1 MDSLNYSAK
10 NIVTLKGLEAVRK
23 RPGMYIGSTDVNGL
37 HHLVWEIFDNSV
49 DEVLA
54 GYATDIKVTLKKD
67 GSVVIEDNGRGIP
80 VDMHSSGKTGVETV
94 FTELHAGGKFNNNA
108 YKTAGGLHGVGSS
121 VVNALS
127 THLNVLVF
135 RDKKMYETKF
145 ENGDNIIQRT
155 KEIGPT
161 SKRGTMVQFWPN
173 YAIFKN
179 AKLSYEVI
187 CERLRESAFLLSN
200 LRIIVND
207 ENTNQKEEFHYKEGI
222 KSFVSFINQ
231 NKAVIS
237 DIFYVNEKNQK
248 TGIEIEIGMQ
258 YNDGYSETIVSFA
271 NNVKTRDGGTHESA
285 FKSILTKVINDYA
298 REKGFLKSRDTNFE
312 GSDIREGIVAIISVK
327 VPEAI
332 LEFVGQTK
340 DKLSTPEVKKVIEE
354 SIQKHLYF
362 WLNENKKNSEKI
374 LLKSK
379 QSREAREAAR
389 KARNETRKAKD
400 KMSEVKILSG
410 KLTPAQST
418 KASEKELYLVEGNS
432 AGGSAKLGRDRKFQA
447 ILPLRGKVLNTEKAR
462 LIDILKNEEIAT
474 IINCINAGIGSE
486 FKIENVKYHKVII
499 MTDADTDGAHIQI
512 LLLTFFFRYMKPL
525 IAAGMLYIAQPPLF
539 KVSFNNKNKKE
550 NMYFWSEE
558 ELKEFIQKNSSKSL
572 EIQRYKGLGEMNSD
586 QLWETTMD
594 PKTRTLIKV
603 TIQDEAIVERRVST
617 LMGDAV
623 EPRKEWINK
632 NVEFSLED
640 NFEISSSKQI
650 EKSIVEN

>member
-94 FTELHAGGKFNNNA
+94 FTELHAGGKFNNDA

-179 AKLSYEVI
+179 TKLSYEVI

-200 LRIIVND
+200 LRIVVND

-418 KASEKELYLVEGNS
+418 KASEKELYLVEGDS

-558 ELKEFIQKNSSKSL
+558 DLKEFVQKNSSRSL

-632 NVEFSLED
+632 NVEFTLED
-640 NFEISSSKQI
+640 NFEINN
-650 EKSIVEN
+650 KSNEII

>member
-1 MDSLNYSAK
+1 MPNYSSK

-67 GSVVIEDNGRGIP
+67 GSVVVEDNGRGIP
-80 VDMHSSGKTGVETV
+80 VDLHSSGKTGVETV
-94 FTELHAGGKFNNNA
+94 FTELHAGGKFNNDA

-127 THLNVLVF
+127 THLNVIVY
-135 RDKKMYETKF
+135 RDKKIYETKF

-155 KEIGPT
+155 REIGPT
-161 SKRGTMVQFWPN
+161 NKKGTVVQFWPN
-173 YAIFKN
+173 YPIFKN
-179 AKLSYEVI
+179 SKLSYEVI
-187 CERLRESAFLLSN
+187 CERLRESAFLLSK
-200 LRIIVND
+200 LKITVVD
-207 ENTNQKEEFHYKEGI
+207 ENTNQKEEFHYSEGI

-231 NKAVIS
+231 NKNTIS
-237 DIFYVNEKNQK
+237 DIFYLNEKNNK

-271 NNVKTRDGGTHESA
+271 NNVKTRDGGSHEAA
-285 FKSILTKVINDYA
+285 FKASLTKVINDYA
-298 REKGFLKSRDTNFE
+298 REKGFLKSRDQNFE
-312 GSDIREGIVAIISVK
+312 GSDIREGLVSIVSVK
-327 VPEAI
+327 VPEAL

-340 DKLSTPEVKKVIEE
+340 DKLSTPEVKKIIEE
-354 SIQKHLYF
+354 ALSKNLYF

-400 KMSEVKILSG
+400 KMSELKILSG

-418 KASEKELYLVEGNS
+418 KPSERELYLVEGDS

-486 FKIENVKYHKVII
+486 FKVENAKYNKVII

-525 IAAGMLYIAQPPLF
+525 IQAGMLYIAQPPLF
-539 KVSFNNKNKKE
+539 KLSFNNKNKKD
-550 NMYFWSEE
+550 NLYFWSEE
-558 ELKEFIQKNSSKSL
+558 ELKSYLKQNGSKNF

-603 TIQDEAIVERRVST
+603 TIEEEAIVERRVSV

-640 NFEISSSKQI
+640 NFQISQETTINESGEQ
-650 EKSIVEN
+650 

>member
-1 MDSLNYSAK
+1 MDSSNYSAK
-10 NIVTLKGLEAVRK
+10 NIVALKGLEAVRK

-54 GYATDIKVTLKKD
+54 GFATDIKVVLKKD
-67 GSVVIEDNGRGIP
+67 GSVVVEDNGRGIP
-80 VDMHSSGKTGVETV
+80 IDMHSSGKTGVETV
-94 FTELHAGGKFNNNA
+94 FTELHAGGKFNNDA

-127 THLNVLVF
+127 THLTVTVF
-135 RDKKMYETKF
+135 RDKKTYETKF
-145 ENGDNIIQRT
+145 ENGDNIVQRT

-173 YAIFKN
+173 YPIFKN
-179 AKLSYEVI
+179 SKLSYEVI

-200 LRIIVND
+200 LRIVVVD
-207 ENTNQKEEFHYKEGI
+207 ENSNQREEFHYKEGI

-231 NKAVIS
+231 NKTTIS
-237 DIFYVNEKNQK
+237 DIFYVNEKNK
-248 TGIEIEIGMQ
+248 ATGIEVEIGLQ

-271 NNVKTRDGGTHESA
+271 NNVKTRDGGTHEGA
-285 FKSILTKVINDYA
+285 FKTALTKVINDYA
-298 REKGFLKSRDTNFE
+298 REKGFLKSRDANFE
-312 GSDIREGIVAIISVK
+312 GSDIREGIVAVISVK

-340 DKLSTPEVKKVIEE
+340 DKLSTPEIKKVIEDLL
-354 SIQKHLYF
+354 QKHLYF
-362 WLNENKKNSEKI
+362 WLNENKKNSERI
-374 LLKSK
+374 LAKSK

-389 KARNETRKAKD
+389 KARNESRKAKD

-410 KLTPAQST
+410 KLTPAQSN
-418 KASEKELYLVEGNS
+418 KPSEKELYLVEGDS
-432 AGGSAKLGRDRKFQA
+432 AGGSAKLGRDRRFQA

-474 IINCINAGIGSE
+474 IINCINAGIGSD

-525 IAAGMLYIAQPPLF
+525 IQAGMLYIAQPPLF
-539 KVSFNNKNKKE
+539 KVSYMNKNKKE
-550 NMYFWSEE
+550 NVYFWSEE
-558 ELKEFIQKNSSKSL
+558 ELKSYLANNSSRSV
-572 EIQRYKGLGEMNSD
+572 EVQRYKGLGEMNSD

-603 TIQDEAIVERRVST
+603 TVQDEAIVERRVST

-640 NFEISSSKQI
+640 NFQI
-650 EKSIVEN
+650 NQSTSQDE

>member
-94 FTELHAGGKFNNNA
+94 FTELHAGGKFNNDA

-127 THLNVLVF
+127 TNLNVLVF

-179 AKLSYEVI
+179 TKLSYEVI

-200 LRIIVND
+200 LRIVVND

-418 KASEKELYLVEGNS
+418 KASEKELYLVEGDS

-486 FKIENVKYHKVII
+486 FKIENVKYHKIII

-632 NVEFSLED
+632 NVEFTLED
-640 NFEISSSKQI
+640 NFEINN
-650 EKSIVEN
+650 KSNEII

>member
-1 MDSLNYSAK
+1 MAEYSAK
-10 NIVTLKGLEAVRK
+10 NIVALKGLEAVRK

-54 GYATDIKVTLKKD
+54 GYATDIKVTLKLD
-67 GSVVIEDNGRGIP
+67 GSVVVEDNGRGIP

-94 FTELHAGGKFNNNA
+94 FTELHAGGKFNNDA

-127 THLNVLVF
+127 THLNVIVF
-135 RDKKMYETKF
+135 RNKIAYETKF

-161 SKRGTMVQFWPN
+161 SKRGTLVQFWPN
-173 YAIFKN
+173 YPIFKN
-179 AKLSYEVI
+179 AKLSYEII
-187 CERLRESAFLLSN
+187 CERLREAAFLLSD
-200 LRIIVND
+200 LRIVVTD
-207 ENTNQKEEFHYKEGI
+207 ENTKQREEFYYKEGI

-231 NKAVIS
+231 NKSTIS
-237 DIFYVNEKNQK
+237 DVFYLQEKNK
-248 TGIEIEIGMQ
+248 NGIEVEIGMQ

-271 NNVKTRDGGTHESA
+271 NNVKTRDGGTHEGA
-285 FKSILTKVINDYA
+285 FKSVLTKVINDYA
-298 REKGFLKSRDTNFE
+298 REKGFLKSRDANFE

-327 VPEAI
+327 VPEAM

-340 DKLSTPEVKKVIEE
+340 DKLSTPEVKIVIEDAV
-354 SIQKHLYF
+354 QKHLYF

-400 KMSEVKILSG
+400 KMSEVKILSV

-418 KASEKELYLVEGNS
+418 KPSERELYLVEGDS

-474 IINCINAGIGSE
+474 IINCINAGIGSD
-486 FKIENVKYHKVII
+486 FKVENAKYHKVII

-539 KVSFNNKNKKE
+539 KASYTNKNKKE
-550 NMYFWSEE
+550 NIYFWSEE
-558 ELKEFIQKNSSKSL
+558 ELKEYLSTNSSRSL

-594 PKTRTLIKV
+594 PRTRTLIKV

-617 LMGDAV
+617 LRGDAV

-632 NVEFSLED
+632 NVEFTLED
-640 NFEISSSKQI
+640 SFEISSSKQNEEVFNDI
-650 EKSIVEN
+650 EK